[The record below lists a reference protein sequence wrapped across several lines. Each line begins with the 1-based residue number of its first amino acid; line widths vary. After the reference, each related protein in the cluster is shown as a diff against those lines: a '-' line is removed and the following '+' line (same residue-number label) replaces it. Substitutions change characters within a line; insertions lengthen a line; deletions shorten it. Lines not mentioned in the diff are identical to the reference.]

1 MKCEEFLLTME
12 TGDSAQV
19 LEAQRHAANCP
30 SCALTFDGWLELKQ
44 ALAAHEPLSDAAR
57 GAWES
62 ASRAAIP
69 VSREQPKWSR
79 ALAASVATSAACTV
93 VLFLVVSDRVAEKSR
108 PIALSHASLTTVVE
122 HDPAAELAQLAAA
135 VDELDDKLVAL
146 TEYAERLDIE
156 REITLTLNQYD
167 RW

>member
-12 TGDSAQV
+12 TGDSAHV

-30 SCALTFDGWLELKQ
+30 SCALAYDGWLEIKQ
-44 ALAAHEPLSDAAR
+44 VLAAHQPLSDAAR
-57 GAWES
+57 AVWEC
-62 ASRAAIP
+62 ASKAAIP
-69 VSREQPKWSR
+69 VSRERPKWTR
-79 ALAASVATSAACTV
+79 AVAASIATCAACAV
-93 VLFLVVSDRVAEKSR
+93 VLFLAVSGRIAEKSR
-108 PIALSHASLTTVVE
+108 PIADSHASLTTVVE

-156 REITLTLNQYD
+156 REITLTLNEYD